1 MWGKKDVNMLFRINR
16 HHTETA
22 HEHWCEIVNKE
33 THMTEI
39 IIGTTPTIIYKFK
52 IVSPADLTK
61 AILTIKCAGQIILEK
76 TLVDA
81 VVGEN
86 SLSWTLT
93 QQETL
98 NISTRSGKM
107 MLNWLTNSGTRGASA
122 ETAIMGVTNHK
133 REVI

>member
-1 MWGKKDVNMLFRINR
+1 
-16 HHTETA
+16 
-22 HEHWCEIVNKE
+22 
-33 THMTEI
+33 MTQI
-39 IIGTTPTIIYKFK
+39 IIGTTPTITYTFRV
-52 IVSPADLTK
+52 VSPADLSK
-61 AILTIKCAGQIILEK
+61 AILTIKIAGHVILEK
-76 TLVDA
+76 TLADA

-98 NISTRSGKM
+98 DIGTRSGKM
-107 MLNWLTNSGTRGASA
+107 MLNWLTASGTRGASA

>member
-1 MWGKKDVNMLFRINR
+1 
-16 HHTETA
+16 
-22 HEHWCEIVNKE
+22 
-33 THMTEI
+33 MTQI
-39 IIGTTPTIIYKFK
+39 IIGTTPTITYTFK
-52 IVSPADLTK
+52 TVSPADLTK
-61 AILTIKCAGQIILEK
+61 AILTIKSMGQIILEK
-76 TLVDA
+76 TLADA

-98 NISTRSGKM
+98 NIGTRSGKM
-107 MLNWLTNSGTRGASA
+107 MLNWLTASGTRGASA